1 MLGGRGKWQE
11 LVKEQGGYEKVK
23 KMTHYHEV
31 VIDDT
36 SVSRPESY
44 SIVFS

>member
-1 MLGGRGKWQE
+1 MGGRGKWHE
-11 LVKEQGGYEKVK
+11 LVKEEVGYEEMK
-23 KMTHYHEV
+23 KTTHYHEV

-44 SIVFS
+44 SIVFN